1 MTRKSTSKE
10 TGKPRLSPYQERL
23 AWAAQGDFEQLWQL
37 LLRSD
42 LSMIDAGEVFAL
54 LLQAIEVRVE
64 QAPDQF
70 AESLHAKMSSLLAYF
85 VLRAEFFVRKRVRA
99 HDRDTI
105 AHAVVR
111 PCDELQGMLTHLF
124 ELQRHWAE
132 LQQTHA
138 NTARLKEL
146 ARERKL
152 ANDRKE
158 KRKGQRR
165 PPRRQ
170 AASPASIPTGNG
182 PINRLAGLLG

>member
-1 MTRKSTSKE
+1 
-10 TGKPRLSPYQERL
+10 
-23 AWAAQGDFEQLWQL
+23 
-37 LLRSD
+37 
-42 LSMIDAGEVFAL
+42 
-54 LLQAIEVRVE
+54 
-64 QAPDQF
+64 
-70 AESLHAKMSSLLAYF
+70 
-85 VLRAEFFVRKRVRA
+85 
-99 HDRDTI
+99 
-105 AHAVVR
+105 
-111 PCDELQGMLTHLF
+111 MLTHLF